1 MIKPK
6 TKRTKPSDDSPLQG
20 LLRKA
25 VDLKTA
31 RRVIAQTAQHSGLL
45 LYHIT
50 DVAEQLGNT
59 FHEEAYFPFDW
70 SDSQSELFYKL
81 MKAQSRQ
88 HWSGLDLKCVT
99 LIVLGPSTHKL
110 EILFSLFKRAPK
122 NLNLVWKSS
131 PPSGDMC
138 VAPGP
143 DTPYMPDLIEQGTP
157 DSPDGQFRPLTQCL
171 NPRSNKKSKKQ
182 PRTYHVPKFSL
193 NLSTISASSKSPNQS
208 TPDKSSARL
217 NQSNRSIGSSKSF
230 NSSTKRTPIT
240 KARKRYT
247 PSPSP
252 VEIRQRNS
260 RILDGLEPL
269 PKRTKLDKSYK
280 IQNRPKVK
288 ARKSLQRFLANLFQ
302 Q

>member
-1 MIKPK
+1 MIQPK
-6 TKRTKPSDDSPLQG
+6 IKRNKTSDDSPLLG
-20 LLRKA
+20 LIRKA

-31 RRVIAQTAQHSGLL
+31 RCIIAQTAQESGLL

-50 DVAEQLGNT
+50 DIAEKLEKT

-70 SDSQSELFYKL
+70 SDDQSELFFQL

-88 HWSGLDLKCVT
+88 HWSGLDLKCIT

-110 EILFSLFKRAPK
+110 ELLFSLFKRAPK
-122 NLNLVWKSS
+122 NLNLVWKNS

-138 VAPGP
+138 LAPGP
-143 DTPYMPDLIEQGTP
+143 DTPYMPELVQQGTP
-157 DSPDGQFRPLTQCL
+157 ESPDGSFRPLTQCL
-171 NPRSNKKSKKQ
+171 NPRSNKKSKKR
-182 PRTYHVPKFSL
+182 PKTYHVPKFSL

-217 NQSNRSIGSSKSF
+217 NHSNRSTGSHKSF
-230 NSSTKRTPIT
+230 NMSAKRTPIT

-252 VEIRQRNS
+252 IEIRQRNS
-260 RILDGLEPL
+260 RILDGEPM
-269 PKRTKLDKSYK
+269 PKRTKLDKNLK

-288 ARKSLQRFLANLFQ
+288 ARKSLQKFLFNLFQ